1 MIIKSHTYI
10 YILIRKRLLDLKNL
24 KNQQELTM
32 AENLK
37 RKTENNDGAE
47 NVPIKASRISLG

>member
-1 MIIKSHTYI
+1 MIIPEITF
-10 YILIRKRLLDLKNL
+10 ILIRKRLLDLKNL